1 MGRWVDISRVRVP
14 RDWMLPGPG
23 EITLD
28 SDRITEYEKEPIQT
42 AQRPHRSRWARGRR
56 KPLRRGRNLPGP
68 LETPDFVTRREPV
81 QDEWRVP
88 RIPLPAV
95 VFAVSAL
102 VTAFLTRLFGGS

>member
-1 MGRWVDISRVRVP
+1 
-14 RDWMLPGPG
+14 MLPGPG

-81 QDEWRVP
+81 QDEWKFLDLRGRDVP
-88 RIPLPAV
+88 HRQSYVAAYRP
-95 VFAVSAL
+95 AL
-102 VTAFLTRLFGGS
+102 VVDGQVELVTDGGKGEGREL